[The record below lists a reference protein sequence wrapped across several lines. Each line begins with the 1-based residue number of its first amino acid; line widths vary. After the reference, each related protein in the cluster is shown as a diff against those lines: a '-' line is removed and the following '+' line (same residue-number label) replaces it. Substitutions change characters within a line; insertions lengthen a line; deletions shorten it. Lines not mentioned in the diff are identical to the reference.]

1 MDSNTLLSVKNAG
14 TLARMNLVTTLT
26 DEEKHFYETVG
37 DLVEQW
43 GFKRHLGRVWAYLYL
58 RQTPQ
63 SPATIQ
69 EALNISPG
77 NLHSFI
83 NELITWGVIRK
94 VRISGERSYYYEVD
108 GPIWQSISNV
118 LQTRE
123 LRILQQA
130 SNKLKELEKSL
141 SEKTDDS
148 ASVFQSKQIQHVLAT
163 IDTVR
168 SLAELVVLS
177 SPGKLEKIAKIIQ
190 KLRSM

>member
-1 MDSNTLLSVKNAG
+1 MPSPEQ
-14 TLARMNLVTTLT
+14 LT
-26 DEEKHFYETVG
+26 EEEKQFSEIVG

-43 GFKRHLGRVWAYLYL
+43 GFKRHLGRVWAFLYL

-63 SPATIQ
+63 NPSHLQ

-77 NLHSFI
+77 NLHAFL
-83 NELITWGVIRK
+83 NELLTWGVIRK
-94 VRISGERSYYYEVD
+94 VRLSGERSYYYEVN

-123 LRILQQA
+123 LRLLQQA
-130 SNKLKELEKSL
+130 SKKLSELEKSL
-141 SEKTDDS
+141 SHTHNN

-190 KLRSM
+190 RLRSM